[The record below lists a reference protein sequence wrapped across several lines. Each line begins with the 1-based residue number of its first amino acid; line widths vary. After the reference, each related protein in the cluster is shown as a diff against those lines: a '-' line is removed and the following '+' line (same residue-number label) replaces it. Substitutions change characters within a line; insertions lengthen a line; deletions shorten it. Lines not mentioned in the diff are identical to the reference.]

1 MEGFDRSPTIHLCY
15 NKCILQDCVGD
26 DCFCGGAYTGY
37 DTESSNAL
45 CADEALCKHLCDSYE
60 SCKSIDMAKD
70 KTRCFLNSDTCDA
83 SDSEDPVPD
92 MNYDLL
98 IKVIDQNGNRRL
110 ESEKPVEA
118 VKERS
123 LLPAMDSGYSHA
135 KLLIFPNVKF
145 TSGGTFKVGELA
157 RRASHH
163 QL

>member
-1 MEGFDRSPTIHLCY
+1 
-15 NKCILQDCVGD
+15 
-26 DCFCGGAYTGY
+26 
-37 DTESSNAL
+37 
-45 CADEALCKHLCDSYE
+45 
-60 SCKSIDMAKD
+60 
-70 KTRCFLNSDTCDA
+70 
-83 SDSEDPVPD
+83 

-157 RRASHH
+157 RGASHH